1 MFSTIVSSLPQ
12 LMELV
17 CIGKTNQTGAN
28 IGKTNQTGANKDFV
42 ET

>member
-28 IGKTNQTGANKDFV
+28 IGKTNQTGGDKDFV
-42 ET
+42 GT